1 MKKIRIDDFVRHYE
15 PLYYNPDSCP
25 DGYKWQYYG
34 AKEGLEEKYKHL
46 LKYYLNIDK
55 LNATNYRAEE
65 KVMKLLC
72 SSTFNEIS
80 LAWKAGKVDWK
91 NGQLITTD
99 DFEKDDCY
107 INGYGGHISKE
118 DFQKYC
124 LELKTKKEIIN
135 KYVDDDNWKEAYKT
149 VMKISPKNIG
159 PVYNINT
166 LFFLTGGKAPIYD
179 VFAHKAVK
187 ALLFNI
193 SPIEV
198 YLGGNPEKDDVN
210 KVVAMYQEYMLLLK
224 MLFKDWFKIKKKEDM
239 FIPRE
244 LDRALWVYGHS
255 KKEPDPFQIGNF

>member
-99 DFEKDDCY
+99 DFEKDDCL
-107 INGYGGHISKE
+107 GGEQLAAFRLKPELQSCGMCYWLTDECSYSSK
-118 DFQKYC
+118 
-124 LELKTKKEIIN
+124 
-135 KYVDDDNWKEAYKT
+135 
-149 VMKISPKNIG
+149 
-159 PVYNINT
+159 
-166 LFFLTGGKAPIYD
+166 
-179 VFAHKAVK
+179 VFAIVNDYSKRDGIFVSSYSAVLAYGVRPF
-187 ALLFNI
+187 ALL
-193 SPIEV
+193 V
-198 YLGGNPEKDDVN
+198 
-210 KVVAMYQEYMLLLK
+210 
-224 MLFKDWFKIKKKEDM
+224 
-239 FIPRE
+239 
-244 LDRALWVYGHS
+244 
-255 KKEPDPFQIGNF
+255 